1 MPAFVGPIL
10 IHAVRSSGAVSVGD
24 VFALSPKHTDKVFFG
39 AGGLNTGDFNVI
51 TSDKN
56 ATNLF
61 DFDLIDQ
68 TKAFN
73 G

>member
-10 IHAVRSSGAVSVGD
+10 ILSTDGSSAVSVGD
-24 VFALSPKHTDKVFFG
+24 TFALSPKHTNKIFAG
-39 AGGLNTGDFNVI
+39 AGGANTGDFIVVTN
-51 TSDKN
+51 DKN

-73 G
+73 S